1 MRETSRW
8 STRVKNYDTH
18 ETIVYILSLFGK
30 PMFVWY
36 GARLPFNG
44 HTFSNVCANT
54 TISQISFESIQHS
67 YIFDY
72 FLLFISST
80 LEVYYLDFIHFSS
93 QCKRF
98 FDSIENLLHI
108 RKHEH
113 AIMIQRFFIFQNITN
128 LLLLYTF
135 HINFFA
141 LNSDHSIL
149 LFNAFMSQE

>member
-93 QCKRF
+93 QMQTILWLHRKLASYSEAWTCYNDTTIFHFSKHNKFITFVHISYQF
-98 FDSIENLLHI
+98 FRAKFRSLD
-108 RKHEH
+108 
-113 AIMIQRFFIFQNITN
+113 FII
-128 LLLLYTF
+128 
-135 HINFFA
+135 
-141 LNSDHSIL
+141 
-149 LFNAFMSQE
+149 